1 MVKGREGK
9 GEGGSRKR
17 RYGRER
23 GGRARLDI
31 CQGDPELV
39 TPLPSVI
46 GVAGIFA
53 AECTHRHSQG
63 WKWEIRSDLSVDMN
77 IRHFPS
83 FLLLSHIL
91 TTILVVT
98 PLNILH

>member
-46 GVAGIFA
+46 GELGYSLRSALTGIVKAGN
-53 AECTHRHSQG
+53 G
-63 WKWEIRSDLSVDMN
+63 K
-77 IRHFPS
+77 
-83 FLLLSHIL
+83 
-91 TTILVVT
+91 
-98 PLNILH
+98 